1 MQIGYRQ
8 LDLLPWVFPR
18 SGNHHRVAAKKVT
31 NSSVAEMLFRCI
43 VVFWLFFVIALLLSE
58 AVLMPDRRSDCIIP
72 SRARGIGFASDLC
85 TNDPVLRAAASDFQL
100 QVCVARASVL
110 NGLLAVLGL
119 RFLNYNA
126 KQNRVV
132 FL

>member
-1 MQIGYRQ
+1 M
-8 LDLLPWVFPR
+8 
-18 SGNHHRVAAKKVT
+18 AAKKVT
-31 NSSVAEMLFRCI
+31 ISSVAEMLFRCI
-43 VVFWLFFVIALLLSE
+43 VVFWLFFVLVLLLSE